1 MRFFWRAFNS
11 LSVQLGAT
19 SDVLARLAAE
29 HFTSFHFT
37 TPSVRSVSG
46 GLCEDALMTILHR
59 LTAALSLLALS
70 AAAAQSAPLSVGIA
84 LDTGGKDDRS
94 FNQAAW
100 EGAQRAAKDFG
111 IKVSLFSPKEDAQGV
126 ASRGAEPLAQAGANL
141 VIGVGFANKDSV
153 EQAARIHSA
162 AKFAVV
168 DDLPSGPNT
177 VGLRFREQEGS
188 FLVGYIAAKSSS
200 TGVVGFVGGQ
210 DVPVIHKFQAGFTAG
225 VKFVCPNCHVI
236 AAYIGKTPAAWN
248 DPATAKALAA
258 SMQRRGADIIFAAA
272 GGSGTGVVAQVNAAQ
287 CLKASALPAGVT
299 FKSDS
304 FQAVPK
310 SASYA
315 ASCAENTRPTF
326 FIGVDSNQNYLGDD
340 DHNPKTLNH
349 GLTSMVKRVDN
360 VVYSLIQ
367 DVVKKQSW
375 RTGDQSYG
383 LENGGVGYALDQ
395 YNRALINPQLED
407 VLGKVQHLIVYRSI
421 KVPAK

>member
-1 MRFFWRAFNS
+1 MALFPRLIAAF
-11 LSVQLGAT
+11 
-19 SDVLARLAAE
+19 
-29 HFTSFHFT
+29 
-37 TPSVRSVSG
+37 
-46 GLCEDALMTILHR
+46 
-59 LTAALSLLALS
+59 SLLALS
-70 AAAAQSAPLSVGIA
+70 AAAQSAPLSVGIA
-84 LDTGGKDDRS
+84 LDTGGKNDHS

-111 IKVSLFSPKEDAQGV
+111 VKVSLFAPKEDAQGL
-126 ASRGAEPLAQAGANL
+126 AGRGAEPLAQAGANL
-141 VIGVGFANKDSV
+141 VVGVGFANKDSV
-153 EQAARIHSA
+153 EQAAKNYSA

-225 VKFVCPNCHVI
+225 VKFVCPNCQVI
-236 AAYIGKTPAAWN
+236 SAYIGKTPAAWN

-272 GGSGTGVVAQVNAAQ
+272 GGSGAGVVAQVNAAQ

-299 FKSDS
+299 FKSDL
-304 FQAVPK
+304 FAAVAK
-310 SASYA
+310 SASYTS
-315 ASCAENTRPTF
+315 SCAGNTRPAF
-326 FIGVDSNQNYLGDD
+326 FIGVDSNQNYLGDTD
-340 DHNPKTLNH
+340 RNPKTLNH

-360 VVYSLIQ
+360 VVYSLIH

-395 YNRALINPQLED
+395 YNRALITPQLEE
-407 VLGKVQHLIVYRSI
+407 VLGKVQRLIVYRSI
-421 KVPAK
+421 QVPVK